1 MYAVSIMWL
10 NGVRTINLFE
20 DSGKAEEYAN
30 TVAAQY
36 KGCRVFLGYEVVA
49 QSPPSTLTEENDDV

>member
-10 NGVRTINLFE
+10 NGVRTINVFKE
-20 DSGKAEEYAN
+20 SVEAEKYAN

-36 KGCRVFLGYEVVA
+36 KGCRVFLGYEVIA
-49 QSPPSTLTEENDDV
+49 QSPPIGSTEEE